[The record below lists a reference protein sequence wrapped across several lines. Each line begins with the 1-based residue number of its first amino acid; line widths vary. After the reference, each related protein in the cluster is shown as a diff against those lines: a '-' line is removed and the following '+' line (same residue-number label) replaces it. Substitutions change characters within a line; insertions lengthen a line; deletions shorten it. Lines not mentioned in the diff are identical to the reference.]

1 MTRFI
6 VEQGTGNLIPREEF
20 YARQAAAERGPLVI
34 KDIDTFIS
42 PIDRKPIT
50 SRRQLRD
57 HERAYGVRQVGNDL
71 NGYYETKLGIEVP
84 R

>member
-1 MTRFI
+1 MRFI

-20 YARQAAAERGPLVI
+20 YARKAETRGPMVI

-71 NGYYETKLGIEVP
+71 NSYYETRLGIELP